1 MLLDVLAVG
10 CGGFIGAAARFLVTT
25 LTNKLAYLT
34 VGQAS
39 FGFPIGILAINF
51 VGCFLMGWLAL
62 FLPQASGGNARLVAF
77 VTTGCLGGFTTLST
91 FGLDTWKLMVG
102 GEHLLALLNVALTL
116 LVCFAGIVAGVALA
130 RSMTSS

>member
-10 CGGFIGAAARFLVTT
+10 CGGFIGASARFLVTT

-34 VGQAS
+34 LGQAS

-51 VGCFLMGWLAL
+51 AGCVLMGWLAL
-62 FLPQASGGNARLVAF
+62 YLPQVAANPRLVAF

-91 FGLDTWKLMVG
+91 FGLDTWKLVVG
-102 GEHLLALLNVALTL
+102 GEYLLAGLNVVLTL
-116 LVCFAGIVAGVALA
+116 AVCFAGILLGVAVA
-130 RSMTSS
+130 RSMTSA